1 MCLELLYSGVVDD
14 EVCDSRIF
22 ILVVALAVESGEQTP
37 RSLFGCVEAPFDEQV
52 ADGVSVAVK
61 LSGEE
66 MSVGSLR
73 DALSRADRS
82 PQTLA

>member
-1 MCLELLYSGVVDD
+1 MCFELLYQGVVDD

-52 ADGVSVAVK
+52 ADGVPVAVK

-66 MSVGSLR
+66 MSVGSLH

>member
-1 MCLELLYSGVVDD
+1 MVGRLLYSGVVDD

-66 MSVGSLR
+66 MSVGSLH